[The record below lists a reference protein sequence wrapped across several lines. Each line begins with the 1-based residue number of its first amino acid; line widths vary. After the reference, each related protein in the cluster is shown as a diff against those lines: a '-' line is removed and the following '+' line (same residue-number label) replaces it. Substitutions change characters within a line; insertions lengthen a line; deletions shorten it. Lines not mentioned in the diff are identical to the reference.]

1 MKISDKIKTKLYK
14 WPKNKTISFKELH
27 LQLDCDVN
35 INSYRK
41 ALYSLHK
48 QGLITINSRG
58 KFIKENPFKV
68 YLFVYG
74 SLKKGFPNNDILS
87 QAKYISKAKT
97 ISKFA
102 MYKEIN
108 ENYPYIIRDSYC
120 GQNIEGEVYQITRK
134 DLLEKIDA
142 FEGAPDYFKRIDIM
156 IKTRNKKI
164 KAKTYVLSA
173 PKVPINKEQLSSWN
187 NNTILLDIDFD
198 AYYKSI
204 LC

>member
-14 WPKNKTISFKELH
+14 CPKNRIISFKELR
-27 LQLDCDVN
+27 LQLDGD
-35 INSYRK
+35 INVDSYRK
-41 ALYSLHK
+41 ALHRFHK
-48 QGLITINSRG
+48 QGLITISSRG
-58 KFIKENPFKV
+58 KFIKEEPFKV

-87 QAKYISKAKT
+87 QANYISKAKT
-97 ISKFA
+97 LSKFA

-108 ENYPYIIRDSYC
+108 KNYPYIIKDNNI
-120 GQNIEGEVYQITRK
+120 GQNIEGELYQITRK

-142 FEGAPDYFKRIDIM
+142 FEGSPDYFKRIDVM
-156 IKTRNKKI
+156 VKTRNKNI
-164 KAKTYVLSA
+164 KAKTYILAA
-173 PKVPINKEQLSSWN
+173 PKVPINKKQLKSWD
-187 NNTILLDIDFD
+187 NNTIKLDIDFD